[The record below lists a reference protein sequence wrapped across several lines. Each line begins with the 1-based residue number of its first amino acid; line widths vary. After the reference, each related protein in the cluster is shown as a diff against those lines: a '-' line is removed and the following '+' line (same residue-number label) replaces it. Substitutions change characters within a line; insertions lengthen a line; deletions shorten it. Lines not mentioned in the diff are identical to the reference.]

1 MEQLTLGW
9 VLLASTLFGTAATGS
24 RRDVRGITEEVMDMA
39 WDSFDDQYQNCSRMM
54 EEKLKTVNR
63 TEFQNKTYADTWRRA
78 AERWQNQWG
87 NSNPQVL
94 PQEQAVAVLAYT
106 HRADLYKQFN
116 TLVREGGRSREHYL
130 ESFPFKTLHFL
141 LTEAVH
147 ALQKTQSPK
156 CNSVYRGIKDIRFTA
171 QLQQTVRFGQFTST
185 SRQKMVA
192 ESFGQDTFF
201 IVYTCYGVPIKHF
214 SFFPTEDE
222 VLIPPYEVFRVTK
235 FTRDRRGNVIHLRSH
250 GVRSNYNCALVN
262 ATGSRRDV
270 RAITEEVMDM
280 AWDSFDDQ
288 YQGCSHMMEE
298 KLKTVNRTEFQ
309 NKTYADT
316 WRRAAERWQK
326 QWGNS
331 NPQVL
336 PQEQA
341 VAVLAYTHR
350 ADLYKQFNTLV
361 REGGRS
367 REHYLE
373 SFPFK
378 TLHFLLTEAVH
389 TLQKT
394 QSPKCNSVYRGI
406 KDIRF
411 TAQLQQ
417 TVRFGQFTSTSRQ
430 KMVAESFGQDTFFF
444 VYTCYGVPIKHFSF
458 FPTED
463 EVLIPPYEVF
473 RVTKFN
479 RDRRGNVIHLRS
491 HGVRSNYNC
500 ALLKGTSSPREPPH
514 LWSLL
519 LAASALAAVG
529 RL

>member
-1 MEQLTLGW
+1 MEQLALGW
-9 VLLASTLFGTAATGS
+9 VLLASTLFGTA
-24 RRDVRGITEEVMDMA
+24 
-39 WDSFDDQYQNCSRMM
+39 
-54 EEKLKTVNR
+54 
-63 TEFQNKTYADTWRRA
+63 
-78 AERWQNQWG
+78 
-87 NSNPQVL
+87 
-94 PQEQAVAVLAYT
+94 
-106 HRADLYKQFN
+106 
-116 TLVREGGRSREHYL
+116 
-130 ESFPFKTLHFL
+130 
-141 LTEAVH
+141 
-147 ALQKTQSPK
+147 
-156 CNSVYRGIKDIRFTA
+156 
-171 QLQQTVRFGQFTST
+171 
-185 SRQKMVA
+185 
-192 ESFGQDTFF
+192 
-201 IVYTCYGVPIKHF
+201 
-214 SFFPTEDE
+214 
-222 VLIPPYEVFRVTK
+222 
-235 FTRDRRGNVIHLRSH
+235 
-250 GVRSNYNCALVN
+250 